1 MMEILNLLS
10 RLQNL
15 ILIQATQLLR
25 ENALDMSKIVS
36 VHIFACTTKGNCVGK
51 KLSDGK
57 EIGHE
62 KDRLTEIT
70 MEWLFKFSKI

>member
-1 MMEILNLLS
+1 
-10 RLQNL
+10 
-15 ILIQATQLLR
+15 
-25 ENALDMSKIVS
+25 MSKIVS

-70 MEWLFKFSKI
+70 MEWLFKFRKI